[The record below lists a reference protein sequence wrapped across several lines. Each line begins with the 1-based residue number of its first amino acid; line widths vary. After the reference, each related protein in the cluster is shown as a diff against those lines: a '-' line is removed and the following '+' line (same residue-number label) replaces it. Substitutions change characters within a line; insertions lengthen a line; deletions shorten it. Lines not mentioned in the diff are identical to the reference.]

1 VILGSSSWIWSFPTT
16 SGWVQDHQ
24 YYNNFDISEKWH
36 EETNNFHMPIGEMT
50 VTLDDVTYLLHIPI
64 EGKMMGHEEQ
74 ASYEKGVELM
84 TWKQWGGYVGIPFLK
99 RLYEGR
105 LSKAI

>member
-1 VILGSSSWIWSFPTT
+1 
-16 SGWVQDHQ
+16 
-24 YYNNFDISEKWH
+24 
-36 EETNNFHMPIGEMT
+36 MPIGEMT

-74 ASYEKGVELM
+74 TSYEKGVELM

-105 LSKAI
+105 LSKAIQLDDVDGDEEEKDNKQD